1 MAFWIILPIS
11 LSAVSFI
18 GCWTVYGLAL
28 RFHHVCSLSNWE
40 YSNSCLTNETGSC
53 CTGHNIPTI
62 SGSGTNFPE
71 NSLFSA
77 TINGASFLFVVFS
90 IFHHAHIV
98 KKCSVHS
105 LLSKCAMVFGCI
117 AGVGAFVAGNCNPA
131 ELMFLHNLGAALS
144 FVCICFYT
152 VLLTFLTSRC
162 MLTGLERALYPIRIV
177 FSSIQV
183 ILTILYCI
191 FFSQKEFYYR
201 HISAIFE
208 WTLSM
213 NLELFE
219 LSYAVEFYF
228 FSSAMLS
235 VLLSNRDEESTI
247 ILS

>member
-1 MAFWIILPIS
+1 MGFWIILPIS
-11 LSAVSFI
+11 LSGVSFI

-28 RFHHVCSLSNWE
+28 RFHHICSLSNWE
-40 YSNSCLTNETGSC
+40 YSDSCVPNDTGSC
-53 CTGHNIPTI
+53 CTKNQIPTI

-77 TINGASFLFVVFS
+77 SINGASFLFVVFS
-90 IFHHAHIV
+90 IFHHAHIL
-98 KKCSVHS
+98 KSNVHAFI
-105 LLSKCAMVFGCI
+105 SKCAMVFGCL
-117 AGVGAFVAGNCNPA
+117 AGVGAFIAGNCNPGK
-131 ELMFLHNLGAALS
+131 LMFLHNLGAALS

-162 MLTGLERALYPIRIV
+162 KLTGLECFLYPIRIV
-177 FSSIQV
+177 FSSIQST
-183 ILTILYCI
+183 LTILYCI
-191 FFSQKEFYYR
+191 FFSQKEVYYR

>member
-1 MAFWIILPIS
+1 MGFWIILPIG
-11 LSAVSFI
+11 LSGVSFV
-18 GCWTVYGLAL
+18 GCWMVYGLAL
-28 RFHHVCSLSNWE
+28 RFHHICSLSNWE
-40 YSNSCLTNETGSC
+40 YSNSCPTNDTENC
-53 CTGHNIPTI
+53 CTGNNIPTI

-90 IFHHAHIV
+90 LFHHAHILN
-98 KKCSVHS
+98 SNVHPFF
-105 LLSKCAMVFGCI
+105 SKCAMVFGCL
-117 AGVGAFVAGNCNPA
+117 AGVGAFVAGNCNPG

-152 VLLTFLTSRC
+152 VLLTHLTRRC
-162 MLTGLERALYPIRIV
+162 MLTGLEHFLYPLRIV

-183 ILTILYCI
+183 TLTVLYCI
-191 FFSQKEFYYR
+191 FFTQKDFYYL

-219 LSYAVEFYF
+219 LSYAAEFYF

-235 VLLSNRDEESTI
+235 VLLSNRDEESMI

>member
-1 MAFWIILPIS
+1 MGFWIFLPIS
-11 LSAVSFI
+11 LSGVSFI

-40 YSNSCLTNETGSC
+40 YNNSCLTNDNGNC
-53 CTGHNIPTI
+53 CTGNHIPTI

-90 IFHHAHIV
+90 IFHHAHIL
-98 KKCSVHS
+98 KCNVHTFI
-105 LLSKCAMVFGCI
+105 SKCAMVFGCL
-117 AGVGAFVAGNCNPA
+117 AGVGAFIAGNCNPG
-131 ELMFLHNLGAALS
+131 ELMFLHSLGAALS

-162 MLTGLERALYPIRIV
+162 MLTGLERFLYPIRIV

-183 ILTILYCI
+183 TLTILYCI
-191 FFSQKEFYYR
+191 FFTQKEFYYR
-201 HISAIFE
+201 HISAIVE
-208 WTLSM
+208 WTLSI

-219 LSYAVEFYF
+219 LSYVVEFYF

-235 VLLSNRDEESTI
+235 VLLSKSDENTL

>member
-1 MAFWIILPIS
+1 M
-11 LSAVSFI
+11 
-18 GCWTVYGLAL
+18 
-28 RFHHVCSLSNWE
+28 
-40 YSNSCLTNETGSC
+40 TNETEIC
-53 CTGHNIPTI
+53 CTGNNIPTI
-62 SGSGTNFPE
+62 SGSGTHFPE

-90 IFHHAHIV
+90 IFHHAHIL
-98 KKCSVHS
+98 KKCNMHS
-105 LLSKCAMVFGCI
+105 ILSKCAMVSGCI

-162 MLTGLERALYPIRIV
+162 MLTGLERSLYPIRIV

-183 ILTILYCI
+183 TLTVLYCI
-191 FFSQKEFYYR
+191 FFTQKDFYYR

-208 WTLSM
+208 WTLSL

-219 LSYAVEFYF
+219 FSYAVEFYF

-235 VLLSNRDEESTI
+235 VLLSNSDEENTI

>member
-11 LSAVSFI
+11 LSAISFI

-28 RFHHVCSLSNWE
+28 RFHHICPLTNWE
-40 YSNSCLTNETGSC
+40 YSNSCLTNETESC
-53 CTGHNIPTI
+53 CTKYNIPTI
-62 SGSGTNFPE
+62 SGSGTHFPE

-77 TINGASFLFVVFS
+77 TVNGASVLFVVFS
-90 IFHHAHIV
+90 IFHHAHIL
-98 KKCSVHS
+98 KKCNVHL

-162 MLTGLERALYPIRIV
+162 ILTGLERYLYPMRIML
-177 FSSIQV
+177 SIIQV
-183 ILTILYCI
+183 TLTILYCI
-191 FFSQKEFYYR
+191 FFSQTEIYYR

-208 WTLSM
+208 WTVSM

-235 VLLSNRDEESTI
+235 VFLSNRDEEDI
-247 ILS
+247 VILS